1 MGKRFLIILALLLM
15 VRPIVLAENFTCG
28 EETTA
33 TASSVQAIPAPIPG
47 KEIPCSDIAQPS
59 EIVESGHNCPCFTLM
74 QPDTDGITT
83 NTDQFRIFAMAVN
96 LMETAVAT
104 PPTPP
109 PRLV

>member
-15 VRPIVLAENFTCG
+15 LRPITLAENFACG
-28 EETTA
+28 EEISTTD
-33 TASSVQAIPAPIPG
+33 SSMQAIPN

-59 EIVESGHNCPCFTLM
+59 EIVESGHNCPCFALM

-96 LMETAVAT
+96 AMETAVAT

>member
-1 MGKRFLIILALLLM
+1 M
-15 VRPIVLAENFTCG
+15 VRPIALAENFACG
-28 EETTA
+28 EETA
-33 TASSVQAIPAPIPG
+33 KTASSQAIPATLPD

-59 EIVESGHNCPCFTLM
+59 EIVESGHNCPCFALI
-74 QPDTDGITT
+74 QPDIDGITT